1 MAEETKRD
9 TSPLVFVRNPH
20 SFAPLSAQRIPPPP
34 SWKPPP
40 LPKDLDVN
48 SSKTDQNAGEKCN
61 IDLCKDDTT
70 KVIYGINAHRSCC
83 VKH

>member
-1 MAEETKRD
+1 MAEKAKRD

-48 SSKTDQNAGEKCN
+48 SSKNDQNASGECN
-61 IDLCKDDTT
+61 MDPGKDDRT
-70 KVIYGINAHRSCC
+70 KVIPSDSVSSAASTAR
-83 VKH
+83 